1 MERRS
6 TGRAI
11 EQAYQK
17 AAMLAD
23 TWQLERSYEYWSG
36 EEGCVILTGW
46 VRDGDSPN
54 DIAKNIGVSRQ
65 TLDKWIKSSETMQDA
80 IRQGSDLV
88 NYRVEN
94 ALLKSALGYKTKN
107 VTVTT
112 IMRYGKVV
120 EEQKQEE
127 VVDVPPNVAAV
138 KMWLYNKKP
147 RDWMPESKIVDV
159 DTDDSAITVE
169 VINMQDP
176 EEAKQPDNWDDIMNE
191 GVQIRAATEQERMI
205 NELQEEQD
213 KHEELV
219 REEIAQD
226 AADATDLDAWPDDWE
241 DTEDDWS

>member
-46 VRDGDSPN
+46 VRDGYSPN

-120 EEQKQEE
+120 EEQRQGNNDLQKGLSRLIC
-127 VVDVPPNVAAV
+127 VASGWRLLLARQ
-138 KMWLYNKKP
+138 LL
-147 RDWMPESKIVDV
+147 
-159 DTDDSAITVE
+159 
-169 VINMQDP
+169 
-176 EEAKQPDNWDDIMNE
+176 E
-191 GVQIRAATEQERMI
+191 GTSDYRSSVSGIS
-205 NELQEEQD
+205 L
-213 KHEELV
+213 H
-219 REEIAQD
+219 
-226 AADATDLDAWPDDWE
+226 
-241 DTEDDWS
+241 

>member
-23 TWQLERSYEYWSG
+23 TWQLERSYKYWSG

-46 VRDGDSPN
+46 VRDGYSPN

-120 EEQKQEE
+120 EEQRQEE

-176 EEAKQPDNWDDIMNE
+176 EEAKQPDSWDDIMNE

-205 NELQEEQD
+205 NELQEEQE